1 MKFLA
6 LASSS
11 DIWGPKITPPTGG
24 YGGAEQGIVLL
35 LTNIL
40 RLAFAAAGIF
50 AFINFIIA
58 GYQYMSA
65 GGDSKALAA
74 AWSRIWQSLVGLL
87 IIVLSFALASLIGY
101 LMFGDANFILNPK
114 VYGPGQ

>member
-6 LASSS
+6 AATADNPL
-11 DIWGPKITPPTGG
+11 GTKISPPTGG
-24 YGGAEQGIVLL
+24 YGGAEGGIVLL
-35 LTNIL
+35 LGNIL

-65 GGDSKALAA
+65 GGDSKALGA
-74 AWSRIWQSLVGLL
+74 AWARIWQSLVGLL
-87 IIVLSFALASLIGY
+87 IIVTSFALISLISY
-101 LMFGDANFILNPK
+101 LMFGDAGFILNPK
-114 VYGPGQ
+114 VYGPGN

>member
-1 MKFLA
+1 MKLLA
-6 LASSS
+6 AADL
-11 DIWGPKITPPTGG
+11 WGPKISPPTGG
-24 YGGAEQGIVLL
+24 YGGAERGIVAL
-35 LTNIL
+35 LTNVL

-65 GGDSKALAA
+65 GGDAKALNA

-87 IIVLSFALASLIGY
+87 IIVMSFALISLISY
-101 LMFGDANFILNPK
+101 LMFGEAGFILNPK

>member
-1 MKFLA
+1 MKLLA
-6 LASSS
+6 AASSTN
-11 DIWGPKITPPTGG
+11 IIGTKISPPTGG
-24 YGGAEQGIVLL
+24 YGGAEGGIVLL
-35 LTNIL
+35 LTNVL

-58 GYQYMSA
+58 GYQYMTA
-65 GGDSKALAA
+65 GGDSKALGA
-74 AWSRIWQSLVGLL
+74 AWARIWQTLVGLL
-87 IIVLSFALASLIGY
+87 IIVLSFAIASLIGY